1 MSQIH
6 GGNSSSA
13 QQPGHGFRRGSVVD
27 HGSRSCPCSGLRL
40 LDGEARKSRPRG
52 VRVRQGRRH
61 TNHRQSSAIVQA
73 LPVLTTEPPSLC
85 CLPQL
90 SMQAGRC
97 CGLRE
102 PAVRSRDLH
111 FKPWPFEALPRQS
124 RCPYLPISIRQSDLP
139 EWPSLAATPRL
150 RPSAEQPSCC
160 SRQHRRQ
167 RRQPLEGSRSPLP
180 V

>member
-1 MSQIH
+1 
-6 GGNSSSA
+6 
-13 QQPGHGFRRGSVVD
+13 
-27 HGSRSCPCSGLRL
+27 
-40 LDGEARKSRPRG
+40 
-52 VRVRQGRRH
+52 
-61 TNHRQSSAIVQA
+61 
-73 LPVLTTEPPSLC
+73 
-85 CLPQL
+85 
-90 SMQAGRC
+90 MQAGRC

-102 PAVRSRDLH
+102 AAVRSRDLH

-160 SRQHRRQ
+160 SRQHRCQ

-180 V
+180 VWGGATDSRRGPARSDGRSAFQAAKDGTPRTPRNASAWTEVRASHPSRC